1 MRADLAV
8 TAPVAGTADR
18 SDPLLES
25 KFDIPERP
33 RFMVPRPRL
42 FERLSRRSE
51 IPVTLVVGPAGS
63 GKTQLVASW
72 AVSGLTDIT
81 TVWITLEDDDQ
92 GYEFWAY
99 VVEALRRAG
108 VLTSPAIVPPSHSAA
123 IDRSFLVRLAAEL
136 SERQT
141 PVVLI
146 LDGVSSLTG
155 EKWAADLEFVVRHSS
170 PLLRLVLVGRWDPPL
185 PLHRYRLAGRLVE
198 VRSTD
203 LAFTADE
210 TSQLLNLHGIELSAT
225 GLASLLDHT
234 EGWAAGL
241 RLSAMALQNRH
252 DAERMIDTIRGNE
265 ATIAEYFIDEV
276 MRAQPP
282 HVRQFLLETS
292 ILATFTPELAEAV
305 TGRGDARR
313 LLMDLEHHNAFVQ
326 PVAEYS
332 AAYRFHRLFAELLR
346 AQLRLETPDHAP
358 ELHRRAAAWFT
369 AQGQTVEAV
378 SHAIK
383 AGDWEAAATITVETC
398 AIGRLILE
406 GRDGRLSALLQRLPE
421 DLESAEAAMVAAA
434 LALAEGSLARCNHHL
449 KRAEELVM
457 HRGWRYSSAL
467 ALADLVLSMLLAS
480 ASGDSPQV
488 LQTAAVARNFMAQSA
503 PDDLARHPELPML
516 MLVAK
521 GIAQSR
527 LGAIDAAAVTLTEAV
542 STAVAGADY
551 PRMESLAHLAVIE
564 AYRGRLRH
572 AETLAGEVLDV
583 AGQAGAM
590 AAHPTV
596 VAHVTL
602 AWVAMERYDLDA
614 AGRHLRLADPKRHAD
629 DDGLATAAFALV
641 KSRRLQARGELRG
654 AVKLLEEA
662 VTDLVGEIAPAWL
675 MREMTLS
682 RARLMIVIGRPQE
695 ALQLIG
701 SFPEPHP
708 PDVVVVHATAV
719 AAVGEMDRAREMVRP
734 VASAAGVP
742 TPISVEAWLLL
753 ATTAA
758 QNGETENARN
768 ALRHAFRY
776 AAPESQRRAVQQVW
790 TQLRRLLRDDDKLA
804 AQHRALQGNGHPG
817 RQAER
822 SPDADT
828 TVIVEPLSKR
838 ETEVLEGMAAM
849 LATEEIAARLFVS
862 INTVKTHVRS
872 ILRKLSASRR
882 NEAVRR
888 ARALGLI

>member
-8 TAPVAGTADR
+8 TAPVTGSAHRG
-18 SDPLLES
+18 DPLLES

-42 FERLSRRSE
+42 FERLHRSE
-51 IPVTLVVGPAGS
+51 TPVTLVVGPAGS

-72 AVSGLTDIT
+72 AASGLTGIT
-81 TVWITLEDDDQ
+81 AVWVTLEDEDRL
-92 GYEFWAY
+92 GAFWTY

-108 VLTSPAIVPPSHSAA
+108 VLTSSAVAPPPSHSAA

-136 SERQT
+136 AEADA

-146 LDGVSSLTG
+146 LDGVSSLPG
-155 EKWAADLEFVVRHSS
+155 EEWAADLEFVVRHSS
-170 PLLRLVLVGRWDPPL
+170 PVLRLVLVGRWDPPL
-185 PLHRYRLAGRLVE
+185 PLHRYRLAGQLTE

-210 TSQLLNLHGIELSAT
+210 TTQLLNLHGVELSAT
-225 GLASLLDHT
+225 GLTSLLEHT

-241 RLSAMALQNRH
+241 RLFAMALQNRG
-252 DAERMIDTIRGNE
+252 DADRLIDTIRGNE
-265 ATIAEYFIDEV
+265 ATIAEYFLDEV
-276 MRAQPP
+276 LQAQPP
-282 HVRQFLLETS
+282 HIRQFLLETS
-292 ILATFTPELAEAV
+292 ILDTFTPELAEAV
-305 TGRGDARR
+305 TGRSDARR
-313 LLMDLEHHNAFVQ
+313 LLVDLERRNAFVQ

-346 AQLRLETPDHAP
+346 AQLRLEAPDHAP
-358 ELHRRAAAWFT
+358 MLHRRAADWFT
-369 AQGQTVEAV
+369 AQGQTVDAV
-378 SHAIK
+378 SHAVK
-383 AGDWEAAATITVETC
+383 AGDWEAAAGITVETC
-398 AIGRLILE
+398 AIGRLMLE
-406 GRDGRLSALLQRLPE
+406 GRNGRLWTLLQGMPE
-421 DLESAEAAMVAAA
+421 ALDNAEVAVVVAA
-434 LALAEGSLARCNHHL
+434 LALADGDVHRCAHHL
-449 KRAEELVM
+449 ERAEELVM
-457 HRGWRYSSAL
+457 RRDWRYSSAL
-467 ALADLVLSMLLAS
+467 ALSDLLLSMLLAS
-480 ASGDSPQV
+480 ASGRSAEV
-488 LQTAAVARNFMAQSA
+488 LKSAAVARNFMAQSA
-503 PDDLARHPELPML
+503 PDELAKHPELPML
-516 MLVAK
+516 ILVAK
-521 GIAQSR
+521 GLAQSR
-527 LGAIDAAAVTLTEAV
+527 LGAIDAAAVTFTEATMV
-542 STAVAGADY
+542 TAAGTEHL
-551 PRMESLAHLAVIE
+551 RMECLAHLAIIE

-572 AETLAGEVLDV
+572 AETLAGETLDV
-583 AGQAGAM
+583 AGQSGATPG
-590 AAHPTV
+590 HPQV

-654 AVKLLEEA
+654 AVKLLDET
-662 VTDLVGEIAPAWL
+662 VTDLVGETAPAWL
-675 MREMTLS
+675 MQEIKLS
-682 RARLMIVIGRPQE
+682 RARLMIVMGRPQE
-695 ALQLIG
+695 ALHLIG

-708 PDVVVVHATAV
+708 PDVVVVHAAAL
-719 AAVGEMDRAREMVRP
+719 AAVGEGERAHEMVMP
-734 VASAAGVP
+734 VAGAAGVP
-742 TPISVEAWLLL
+742 SPISVEAWLLV

-758 QNGETENARN
+758 QNGETESARS
-768 ALRHAFRY
+768 ALRHAFRC

-790 TQLRRLLRDDDKLA
+790 GQLRRLLRDDDKLA
-804 AQHRALQGNGHPG
+804 AQHRALQGSHPG
-817 RQAER
+817 GQADQ
-822 SPDADT
+822 PADDT
-828 TVIVEPLSKR
+828 FVIVEPLSKR